1 MPWSTLARRDGG
13 GATSLS
19 EDSAVA
25 AATRL
30 ATSAWQAEQPARC
43 CSNCCPLDVVEG
55 VNGVRA
61 GERVDV
67 VAHEVTPNVSRS
79 LMSPSR
85 MRVFAVPSGKSSI
98 VATSVWV

>member
-1 MPWSTLARRDGG
+1 MPCNTFARRAGG
-13 GATSLS
+13 GVSSLS
-19 EDSAVA
+19 DDSSVA
-25 AATRL
+25 PATRL

-43 CSNCCPLDVVEG
+43 SLEVGPLDVVEG
-55 VNGVRA
+55 VNGIRA

-79 LMSPSR
+79 LMRPSR
-85 MRVFAVPSGKSSI
+85 MRVLAVPRGMSSI